1 MMSRI
6 DSDKKIFASSKLIL
20 YELFENFHRSR
31 GVESRDDGF
40 YIYFS
45 YALYNRNTRCFAK
58 FLCLF
63 YTVRE

>member
-6 DSDKKIFASSKLIL
+6 GRNKKILVSSKLIL
-20 YELFENFHRSR
+20 HELFENFHRSR
-31 GVESRDDGF
+31 GLESRDDGF
-40 YIYFS
+40 YIYFL
-45 YALYNRNTRCFAK
+45 YVLYNRNIRCFMK